1 MVGRSTEQAQLRAAL
16 RERERNAVLVAG
28 PAGTGKT
35 RLVSE
40 TRAAMAAEGWTT
52 LQVTGSPVVAQL
64 PLAAFTPMLPPEVL
78 AGTSEL
84 SVLLSHAHAEIAAR
98 SRAGELLLV
107 VDDAH
112 ALDEASAL
120 LVYQLVAAG
129 TAFVLATV
137 RTGES
142 VPDPIT
148 GVWKDGLATRID
160 LDPLTPSDVHAL
172 AQLVLG
178 GPAADATVDLLAD
191 RSAGNALLLRELITG
206 ARDAGALVRSG
217 GLWQLTGELPTTPR
231 LAELVEGNLAGLA
244 PLERDLVELLAVGEP
259 IGVAELIAAGD
270 DAAVERLERRGLVSV
285 TADGLRLTARLGHP
299 VYGDVL
305 RAALPERRRRSLA
318 TRLADLVTAA
328 GSRRH
333 EDVLRVATWR
343 LAAGEFDDPDLLWR
357 GARAA
362 HHRHDYP
369 LTHRLATAAVR
380 AGAGTEARLLVAR
393 TAAIL
398 GDADGAERELD
409 QIDVSTAEAQ
419 LAFTARVIRME
430 ILLYTRSQIPE
441 ALGVIAEGLADPRPC
456 PARDELEFYRHQ
468 LTFLMGDR
476 TAEERVGEVSDRA
489 TGDFRAVMLGTRAMN
504 HIALGRYESA
514 LHLCAVSGEMLRAVT
529 EPMQWT
535 ATGLATFESGALAE
549 LGRLD
554 ESLTVAES
562 AYATALSTRQPDGQ
576 AWMGAC
582 AARALHLQGRITEAR
597 RWAEQAA
604 GSTAA
609 QGRTYFAARAHV
621 ELALVAAAAGD
632 EPAARAAVQ
641 HARDTGLGGPG
652 FETQVAEA
660 EGWAEA
666 AAGDLS
672 AAAQR
677 FADAAVLARPAG
689 LAGHELSALHA
700 RRRVGAAVDQ
710 ERVRELAGQVEGRLA
725 AARIGYLQAGTGRA
739 LLAASAEFEALGAR
753 LYAAEAAADAAVQF
767 ARDEPR
773 AAAGATRRAQE
784 LAEACPGARTPAL
797 RPVAVRHLL
806 TSAERRVADLAAQG
820 LRSKEIAS
828 RLTLSPRTIDNTLQR
843 VYAKLGITNRAE
855 LPDAL
860 RR

>member
-1 MVGRSTEQAQLRAAL
+1 MVGRAAEQAQLRAAL
-16 RERERNAVLVAG
+16 RERERDAFLVAG

-35 RLVSE
+35 RLVTETSE
-40 TRAAMAAEGWTT
+40 AMAAAGWTT

-64 PLAAFTPMLPPEVL
+64 PLAAFAPLLPPGVL

-84 SVLLSHAHAEIAAR
+84 AVLLSHAHTEIAAR
-98 SRAGELLLV
+98 ARTAGLLLV

-120 LVYQLVAAG
+120 LVYQLVATGA
-129 TAFVLATV
+129 AFVLATV

-148 GVWKDGLATRID
+148 GLWKDGLATRID
-160 LDPLTPSDVHAL
+160 LEPLTPADVHAL
-172 AQLVLG
+172 AQAVLG

-206 ARDAGALVRSG
+206 ARDAGVLVQSG
-217 GLWQLTGELPTTPR
+217 GLWQLAGELPTTPR
-231 LAELVEGNLAGLA
+231 LAELVEGNLGGLA
-244 PLERDLVELLAVGEP
+244 PVERDLVELLAVGEP
-259 IGVAELIAAGD
+259 IGVAELIAAGN

-285 TADGLRLTARLGHP
+285 SADGLRLTARLGHP

-305 RAALPERRRRSLA
+305 RAGLPERRRRALA
-318 TRLADLVTAA
+318 TRLADLVTATGA
-328 GSRRH
+328 RRH
-333 EDVLRVATWR
+333 DDVLRIATWR
-343 LAAGEFDDPDLLWR
+343 LAAGQFDDPDLFWA

-369 LTHRLATAAVR
+369 LTNRLAAAAVR
-380 AGAGTEARLLVAR
+380 AGAGPEARLLVAR

-398 GDADGAERELD
+398 GDADAAERELD
-409 QIDVSTAEAQ
+409 QIDVTAAEAQ

-456 PARDELEFYRHQ
+456 PARDELEFYSHQ
-468 LTFLMGDR
+468 LTFLMGDP
-476 TAEERVGEVSDRA
+476 TAEDRVGEVSQRA
-489 TGDFRAVMLGTRAMN
+489 SGDFRAVMLGTRAMN

-514 LHLCAVSGEMLRAVT
+514 LRLCEVSGEMLRAVT

-549 LGRLD
+549 LGRLAD
-554 ESLTVAES
+554 ALAVAES
-562 AYATALSTRQPDGQ
+562 AYGTALATRQPDGQ

-582 AARALHLQGRITEAR
+582 AARALHLQGRITDAR

-632 EPAARAAVQ
+632 EPAARAAVKQ
-641 HARDTGLGGPG
+641 ARDTGMGGPG
-652 FETQVAEA
+652 FEAQVAEA

-666 AAGDLS
+666 AAGDLP

-677 FADAAVLARPAG
+677 FADAAALARPAG
-689 LAGHELSALHA
+689 LAGQELSALHA
-700 RRRVGAAVDQ
+700 RRRVGAAVDRQ
-710 ERVRELAGQVEGRLA
+710 RVRELAELVEGPLA
-725 AARIGYLQAGTGRA
+725 AARIAYLQATTGA
-739 LLAASAEFEALGAR
+739 ELLAASAAFDGLGAR
-753 LYAAEAAADAAVQF
+753 LFAAEAAADAAVVL
-767 ARDEPR
+767 AKDEPR

-784 LAEACPGARTPAL
+784 LAEACVGGRTPAL
-797 RPVAVRHLL
+797 RPVAVRQLL
-806 TSAERRVADLAAQG
+806 TAAERRVADLAAEG
-820 LRSKEIAS
+820 LRSKDIAA
-828 RLTLSPRTIDNTLQR
+828 RLTLSPRTVDNTLQR
-843 VYAKLGITNRAE
+843 VYAKLGITNRTD

-860 RR
+860 QR